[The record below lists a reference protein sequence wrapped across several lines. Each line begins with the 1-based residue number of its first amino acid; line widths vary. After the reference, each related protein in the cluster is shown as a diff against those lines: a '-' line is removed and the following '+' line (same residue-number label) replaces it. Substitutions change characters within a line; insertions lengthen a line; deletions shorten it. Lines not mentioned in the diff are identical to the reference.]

1 MRPVPP
7 HAPAADA
14 VAQHAAD
21 WLARRDRGL
30 SAAEQDEYLQW
41 LQRDPRHA
49 AALAHHEAT
58 LRRMMRLGEWQ
69 PAQSAEPNPD
79 LFAPPRR
86 PRVRVRWLFSGFAAA
101 AAAAVVFF
109 LAGTGWRPAALTPPT
124 AAVAKTYLRVNE
136 RLALPDGSLVELKDG
151 SHLAVEF
158 SAAERRVR
166 LIGEAHFTVA
176 KNPARP
182 FIVEAA
188 GVTVRAVG
196 TAFNVR
202 SDTAAVEVVVTE
214 GTVRVDPPAMAAG
227 EPASAPL
234 VAPLVTAGQRAV
246 VALAESAA
254 PQVNVA
260 TPGEMAETLAWQTPR
275 LQFFETPL
283 AEAVAEFNRHNRQ
296 QLVLARPD
304 LGTVPIGGTFRVNN
318 PDGFVRLLQ
327 ATLGVQVVSRSAEKI
342 VLARGR

>member
-1 MRPVPP
+1 MKPVHSPV
-7 HAPAADA
+7 HASDV
-14 VAQHAAD
+14 VAQHAAG

-79 LFAPPRR
+79 LFAPPGRH
-86 PRVRVRWLFSGFAAA
+86 RWRGLLVPGIA
-101 AAAAVVFF
+101 AAAAVVVLVAF
-109 LAGTGWRPAALTPPT
+109 GHSWRQAVVPSAPASA
-124 AAVAKTYLRVNE
+124 AKTYLRVNE
-136 RLALPDGSLVELKDG
+136 RQALPDGSLVELKDG
-151 SHLAVEF
+151 SHIAVEF

-166 LIGEAHFTVA
+166 LTGEAHFTVA

-182 FIVEAA
+182 FLVEASS
-188 GVTVRAVG
+188 VTVRAVG

-202 SDTAAVEVVVTE
+202 HDAAAVEVVVTE
-214 GTVRVDPPAMAAG
+214 GTVRIDLPAPAPGEAIAAAG
-227 EPASAPL
+227 TVASPL
-234 VAPLVTAGQRAV
+234 VAAGHRAV
-246 VALAESAA
+246 VPLAESAA
-254 PQVNVA
+254 PQVSVA
-260 TPGEMAETLAWQTPR
+260 TPEEISEALAWQTPR

-296 QLVLARPD
+296 QLVLARPE
-304 LGTVPIGGTFRVNN
+304 LGAVPIGGTFRVNN
-318 PDGFVRLLQ
+318 PEGFVRLLE
-327 ATLGVQVVSRSAEKI
+327 ATLGMQIVSRSAEKI
-342 VLARGR
+342 VLARTR